1 MFVTIGLNWQQELY
15 VYIYICFYI
24 CRYDH
29 ICMLTQAG
37 WNHRHMFVSGYLLPP
52 FRKLSNLSLHATVQQ
67 SLTRRKEDISWSFD
81 VSLILK
87 LWRNQYAV
95 VTPEGFE
102 LLLRYKIRLQL
113 SMAIHGPHQCRI
125 SEVLTDKVHQLGLF
139 WKWLAP
145 DMTKCQQSTAQ
156 VCVGLCVFFL
166 LLR

>member
-1 MFVTIGLNWQQELY
+1 MVVTIGLNWQQELY
-15 VYIYICFYI
+15 VYLNIYIYTVHI

-87 LWRNQYAV
+87 LWRKQCAV

-113 SMAIHGPHQCRI
+113 SMAHI
-125 SEVLTDKVHQLGLF
+125 SAASLRF
-139 WKWLAP
+139 WR
-145 DMTKCQQSTAQ
+145 TKCTSWVCFGSDWLQTWPSVNNQRRRFVSGC
-156 VCVGLCVFFL
+156 VCVCFFL
-166 LLR
+166 R